1 MKRAEVK
8 DYFKVLSAD
17 FPEWLNDY
25 IGTERMQAQ
34 KHIAVICGV
43 LYSDLFNID
52 TLYSSLDHSIA
63 VALIVWH
70 FTQDKKQT
78 LAGLLHDVSTPA
90 FKHCVDF
97 LYGDYEKQEATEGLT
112 AGFIRNS
119 KDIMKLLER
128 DGVKVDEVDDYHI
141 YPIADNDTPR
151 MSADRLEYSLAHALY
166 TYKFL

>member
-70 FTQDKKQT
+70 FTQDKK
-78 LAGLLHDVSTPA
+78 
-90 FKHCVDF
+90 
-97 LYGDYEKQEATEGLT
+97 
-112 AGFIRNS
+112 
-119 KDIMKLLER
+119 
-128 DGVKVDEVDDYHI
+128 
-141 YPIADNDTPR
+141 
-151 MSADRLEYSLAHALY
+151 
-166 TYKFL
+166 